1 MHGRDR
7 APAGIAR
14 PSVPSNGP
22 SAAILGRG
30 HGRFAI
36 FAPREAIFR
45 DPRDRARERLR
56 KFRAHFHSLKIH
68 LPPICSGALQTF
80 FRWAA
85 GREPPRRRRNPA
97 GTDGAWRRGPAPP
110 QPRRDGRRMETRAGD
125 AATPQG
131 RTAHGDAGPS
141 IRRNPAGTDG
151 AWRRGALDPPQPRR
165 DGRRM
170 ETRPG
175 AAAAPGPPLDARGRP
190 PDGAWRRGPA
200 TAGIAPRPAAGP
212 SIRRN
217 RPPPGR
223 RPGHA
228 GRGRP

>member
-97 GTDGAWRRGPAPP
+97 GTDGAWRRGPATP
-110 QPRRDGRRMETRAGD
+110 QPRRDGRRMETRGPRS

-131 RTAHGDAGPS
+131 RTAHGDAPRRRRGPGAPS
-141 IRRNPAGTDG
+141 RCARPAPGRRMETRAGDG
-151 AWRRGALDPPQPRR
+151 RDRTPPGRGALDPPQP
-165 DGRRM
+165 
-170 ETRPG
+170 
-175 AAAAPGPPLDARGRP
+175 PPP
-190 PDGAWRRGPA
+190 PDGAPDTR
-200 TAGIAPRPAAGP
+200 AGAGP
-212 SIRRN
+212 SSTESLD
-217 RPPPGR
+217 
-223 RPGHA
+223 
-228 GRGRP
+228 

>member
-97 GTDGAWRRGPAPP
+97 GTDGAWRRGPATP
-110 QPRRDGRRMETRAGD
+110 QPRRDGRRMETRGPRS

-151 AWRRGALDPPQPRR
+151 AWRRAPAPPRPRGPLSMR
-165 DGRRM
+165 AAGPRTAHGDAGRRRQGSHPA
-170 ETRPG
+170 RPRG
-175 AAAAPGPPLDARGRP
+175 PRSAATAPP
-190 PDGAWRRGPA
+190 PDGAPDTR
-200 TAGIAPRPAAGP
+200 AGAGP
-212 SIRRN
+212 SSTESLD
-217 RPPPGR
+217 
-223 RPGHA
+223 
-228 GRGRP
+228 